1 MKITATFEDTL
12 EHLTYF
18 ATKKGW
24 QTQVTQQATNDDG
37 TPKLDENNQP
47 VMETIDNPYNLEQF
61 LTDWAKQLLLAQIGD
76 PITQDILEQSRQAGL
91 AQIAETVAGLEQA
104 LTITV
109 V

>member
-24 QTQVTQQATNDDG
+24 TETVKENQTADDG
-37 TPKLDENNQP
+37 TITQ
-47 VMETIDNPYNLEQF
+47 IDVPNPITLQDF
-61 LTDWAKQLLLAQIGD
+61 LTSWAKQLLLAQIGD

-91 AQIAETVAGLEQA
+91 AQVAETVAGLEQA

-109 V
+109 E